1 MTRLMRRPS
10 VAIVTP
16 YLADSNTGNWHTAAR
31 WARCLQ
37 RRHRVQIVARWD
49 GQPVDCLVA
58 LHARRSAESIQK
70 FAAAHPDRPLVV
82 VLTGTD
88 LYRDIANNLTAQR
101 SLDLAT
107 RLVVL
112 NERGPLRLPRR
123 YRRKTTVIV
132 QSARALTPARKPKR
146 VFHVAVV
153 GHLREEKN
161 PRLVWRMLEELP
173 SDLRIRFHHAG
184 APLDPKLAARA
195 RDVAAADP
203 RYRWLGNLPRP
214 RARQL
219 IRRCHVLLHPSNME
233 GGAQAVI
240 EAVTS
245 HTPVIGS
252 GIDGNAGLLGV
263 HYAGLFTEGDVDA
276 ACALVVR
283 AARESRFLA
292 QLAWACKRRAK
303 LFVPQREARAV
314 ERLVDGLLRECGA
327 KAAQEPIRE

>member
-1 MTRLMRRPS
+1 MARPR

-16 YLADSNTGNWHTAAR
+16 YLAASNTGNWHTAAR
-31 WARCLQ
+31 WARCL
-37 RRHRVQIVARWD
+37 RRRYRVQIIERWD
-49 GQPVDCLVA
+49 GRPVDCLIA
-58 LHARRSAESIQK
+58 LHARRSAESIHK

-88 LYRDIANNLTAQR
+88 LYRDIANNRSAQR
-101 SLDLAT
+101 SLELAS

-123 YRRKTTVIV
+123 VRKKTTVIV
-132 QSARALTPARKPKR
+132 QSARPLAPARKAR
-146 VFHVAVV
+146 RIFHIAVV

-161 PRLVWRMLEELP
+161 PRFVWRLLESLPAELHV
-173 SDLRIRFHHAG
+173 RVHHAG
-184 APLDPKLAARA
+184 AGLDPALAARA
-195 RDVAAADP
+195 REVQARDP
-203 RYRWLGNLPRP
+203 RYHWLGNLPRP

-240 EAVTS
+240 EAVMS

-263 HYAGLFTEGDVDA
+263 QYAGLFTEGDIEA
-276 ACALVVR
+276 ARALVVR
-283 AARESRFLA
+283 AAREPRFLA
-292 QLAWACKRRAK
+292 QLRWACEKRGR
-303 LFVPQREARAV
+303 LFAPEREARGIL
-314 ERLVDGLLRECGA
+314 RLVANLLREYAARGA
-327 KAAQEPIRE
+327 